1 MASGRLVTRS
11 RWPRGTISRKMK
23 FSMSALRSAASSM
36 PSTMT
41 QSVRCWKHCNK
52 AAHVAGW
59 SPNLMRMKASTRWT
73 KALPSATYGDRLIRA
88 LVVLDAA
95 LGDLV
100 AAAPDEVRELLDVD
114 DERVELARG
123 VPRLRGFGSG
133 ARDLLRHPGL
143 ASARLRH
150 DEDRCHV
157 AG

>member
-1 MASGRLVTRS
+1 
-11 RWPRGTISRKMK
+11 
-23 FSMSALRSAASSM
+23 M

-100 AAAPDEVRELLDVD
+100 ALLTEPQQGDGSAGEAAAQPVLIMAE
-114 DERVELARG
+114 
-123 VPRLRGFGSG
+123 
-133 ARDLLRHPGL
+133 
-143 ASARLRH
+143 
-150 DEDRCHV
+150 
-157 AG
+157 AGTGKSWMTK